1 MYTILVVDDEIK
13 IIELI
18 KKYIEFE
25 GYKAITVSTGMD
37 ALETLDKHKDEID
50 IIVLDIM
57 LPDIDGFSTL
67 KKIRKTSDIPVIF
80 LSAKGEEY
88 DKIHGFDVGAD
99 DYVSKPFSPKELI
112 MRIEAILKRGK
123 GKQNLDSI
131 KEDIF
136 RYENLVVDY
145 KGRKVTINGDLIK
158 LTPKEYELLI
168 YFIKNKNIAIG
179 RESILNNIWGYDFY
193 GDDRTLDTHIKSLRK
208 SLGEYSKMITTLRG
222 VGYRFEV

>member
-25 GYKAITVSTGMD
+25 GHNSIAVESGMEAIN
-37 ALETLDKHKDEID
+37 TLNKNKDKID
-50 IIVLDIM
+50 IIILDIM

-67 KKIRKTSDIPVIF
+67 KKIRETSDIPVIL

-99 DYVSKPFSPKELI
+99 DYVSKPFSPKELM

-123 GKQNLDSI
+123 N
-131 KEDIF
+131 KEISENIEEEIF
-136 RYENLVVDY
+136 NYEKLSVDY
-145 KGRKVTINGDLIK
+145 KGRKVTINGEIVK
-158 LTPKEYELLI
+158 LTPKEYELLV
-168 YFIKNKNIAIG
+168 YFIKNKNIAIS
-179 RESILNNIWGYDFY
+179 RENILNNIWGYDFY